1 MGESPI
7 PLPYA
12 NSVPNRAVRVV
23 LPASVAND
31 LGKMQRALANLAE
44 QFGCPDCLSGVD
56 CAFEVERSFVIDAKT
71 LTARGRHTGG
81 SELSTRS
88 RSPSV
93 RAYDKPYPARAM
105 DKASP
110 VRALDKDSPIRALDK
125 ASLSRDVSGSSAR
138 DIAKAA
144 RDVAAAA
151 REIIRAAGSGAGR
164 ASGAIGKATRDSALD
179 KATATAVDK
188 ATAAELPSPDAV
200 KSIADV
206 IK

>member
-71 LTARGRHTGG
+71 LTARGRHTGS

-88 RSPSV
+88 RSSSV

-125 ASLSRDVSGSSAR
+125 ASLSRDGSGSSAR

-151 REIIRAAGSGAGR
+151 REIIRAAGSGGGR
-164 ASGAIGKATRDSALD
+164 AGAVGKATRESALD
-179 KATATAVDK
+179 KATAAAVDK